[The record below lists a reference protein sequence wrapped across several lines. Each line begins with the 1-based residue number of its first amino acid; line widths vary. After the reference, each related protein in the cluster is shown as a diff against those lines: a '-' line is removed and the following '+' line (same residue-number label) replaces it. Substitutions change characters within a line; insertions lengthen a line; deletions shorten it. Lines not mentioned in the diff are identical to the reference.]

1 MIHVGID
8 PGKTGAIA
16 ILNGDALVAVYD
28 MPVIDGQVLGALVA
42 QLLGHVPERHQNTIA
57 RLQAMSSSDGM
68 LIGSLIRVKHATV
81 ERVSAR
87 PGQGVSSTFG
97 FGFSAGVVHGVLGA
111 LLIPVDIV
119 TPAMWKRHFRLGADK
134 DESRARAIE
143 RWPQHAGQFAR
154 KRDDGRAEAA
164 LIALWWHETQ
174 RDGRA

>member
-16 ILNGDALVAVYD
+16 ILDGDALVAVHD
-28 MPVIDGQVLGALVA
+28 MPVIDGQVSAALVA
-42 QLLGHVPERHQNTIA
+42 LLVGQ
-57 RLQAMSSSDGM
+57 RLE
-68 LIGSLIRVKHATV
+68 HATV
-81 ERVSAR
+81 ERVAAR

-97 FGFSAGVVHGVLGA
+97 FGFSAGVVHGVFGA
-111 LLIPVDIV
+111 LRTPVDIV
-119 TPAMWKRHFRLGADK
+119 TPATWKRHFRLGADK

-143 RWPQHAGQFAR
+143 RWPQHAAQFAR

>member
-16 ILNGDALVAVYD
+16 ILDGDALVAVHD
-28 MPVIDGQVLGALVA
+28 MPVVDGQVSAALVA
-42 QLLGHVPERHQNTIA
+42 LLVGQ
-57 RLQAMSSSDGM
+57 RLE
-68 LIGSLIRVKHATV
+68 HATV

-87 PGQGVSSTFG
+87 PGQGVSSTFS
-97 FGFSAGVVHGVLGA
+97 FGLSAGVVHGVFGA
-111 LLIPVDIV
+111 LRIPVDIV
-119 TPAMWKRHFRLGADK
+119 TPVAWKRHFRLGADK

>member
-16 ILNGDALVAVYD
+16 ILDGDALVAVHD
-28 MPVIDGQVLGALVA
+28 MPVIDGQVLAALVA
-42 QLLGHVPERHQNTIA
+42 QLLGVFSRP
-57 RLQAMSSSDGM
+57 L
-68 LIGSLIRVKHATV
+68 RVQHATV
-81 ERVSAR
+81 ERVAAR

-119 TPAMWKRHFRLGADK
+119 TPVAWKRHFRLGADK